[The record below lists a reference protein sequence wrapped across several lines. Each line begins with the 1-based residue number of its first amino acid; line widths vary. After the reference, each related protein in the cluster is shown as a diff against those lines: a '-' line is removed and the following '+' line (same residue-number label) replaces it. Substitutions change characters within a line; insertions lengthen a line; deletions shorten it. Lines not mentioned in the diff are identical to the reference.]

1 MDHPSIPNVLGENS
15 GRDLIPFKTISHT
28 VGASEIDPVALAV
41 FHTETTNQDLT
52 IEYADGTTVTVAN
65 VPEGYEVK
73 GMIKKVT
80 AATSATT
87 VYLWI

>member
-1 MDHPSIPNVLGENS
+1 MNHPDVKNPLGLNS

-28 VGASEIDPVALAV
+28 VGASEIEPVALAV
-41 FHTETTNQDLT
+41 FHTESTNQDLT
-52 IEYADGTTVTVAN
+52 IEYADGTTATISN
-65 VPEGYEVK
+65 VPEGYEIK

-87 VYLWI
+87 VYLWV